1 MSRVLIVY
9 YSRTGTVRRA
19 AAQLRQITGWEIAE
33 VRDHRPRAGLGG
45 DLRCVFDALFGRCA
59 PYAYDGPAMGGFDRL
74 VVLAPIWLD
83 GLASPMRA
91 WLRSADRPD
100 RRVSLVC
107 VMARHGA
114 FRAAD
119 EVTTILGEAPE
130 PVVALAQ
137 SEVLDGRCAA
147 ALASLAATIT
157 ALDAERAAV
166 RSIGRSSAVV

>member
-1 MSRVLIVY
+1 M
-9 YSRTGTVRRA
+9 
-19 AAQLRQITGWEIAE
+19 
-33 VRDHRPRAGLGG
+33 
-45 DLRCVFDALFGRCA
+45 
-59 PYAYDGPAMGGFDRL
+59 
-74 VVLAPIWLD
+74 VLAPIWLD

-100 RRVSLVC
+100 RRVSMIC

-130 PVVALAQ
+130 PVVALTQAD
-137 SEVLDGRCAA
+137 VLGGQCRATLD
-147 ALASLAATIT
+147 SLAATVT

-166 RSIGRSSAVV
+166 RPSGRSPAAA